1 MTITDTT
8 VNRFDSERVLGLVN
22 YGLLFSSVFFAGV
35 PALVAVILAYVQRPA
50 AGPPMHQHYGFQIWI
65 FWISVLL
72 GAVAGV
78 SGAWAVVD
86 VVQQA
91 REGADFWGPQD
102 IDFDGVRVTGRMIVL
117 FVIAGLALVAMTL
130 WMLIAPTVGFIRL
143 ITSKA

>member
-1 MTITDTT
+1 MTTTDTT

-35 PALVAVILAYVQRPA
+35 PALVAVILAYVQRPS
-50 AGPPMHQHYGFQIWI
+50 AGPAMREHYRFQIWI

-72 GAVAGV
+72 GAIAGV
-78 SGAWAVVD
+78 SGIWAMVD

-91 REGADFWGPQD
+91 RGGADFWVPQD
-102 IDFDGVRVTGRMIVL
+102 IDFDGVRVTGRMILL
-117 FVIAGLALVAMTL
+117 FVVAGLALVAMTL

-143 ITSKA
+143 IVGKA